1 MEENTFTWRSSRG
14 SSGRLGSRRATVALH
29 LEAQMTYSD
38 LLCQAW
44 PDLPSFPTSQSW
56 DPPSCWVPA
65 GRCIRVWLT
74 GKLET
79 SE

>member
-14 SSGRLGSRRATVALH
+14 SSGRLGSCRATVVLH
-29 LEAQMTYSD
+29 LNAQMTYAD
-38 LLCQAW
+38 LTLCQASW

-65 GRCIRVWLT
+65 GRCIRGLAH
-74 GKLET
+74 
-79 SE
+79 